1 MSLAGGSPAPT
12 RTEHGRCATC
22 GRWGQGR
29 WLYDLTAY
37 TAVVEHCPPRRESP
51 QLTIAFAVSLSAI
64 VLVCVLLL
72 TIWR

>member
-1 MSLAGGSPAPT
+1 ML
-12 RTEHGRCATC
+12 
-22 GRWGQGR
+22 
-29 WLYDLTAY
+29 
-37 TAVVEHCPPRRESP
+37 VEHCTGDAPARRDPP